1 MKLQVLFFLKNNR
14 FNLRMSPVFDL
25 LGTLQISYWPAL
37 EAQLDACP
45 TGYEEEKVWALSGL
59 ATFFCGNWSW
69 NIFYIPFHWFKK
81 DSYQFPQKNVH
92 KHWYHK
98 LITLLSMH
106 KLCFDAK

>member
-45 TGYEEEKVWALSGL
+45 TGYEEEKV
-59 ATFFCGNWSW
+59 
-69 NIFYIPFHWFKK
+69 
-81 DSYQFPQKNVH
+81 
-92 KHWYHK
+92 
-98 LITLLSMH
+98 
-106 KLCFDAK
+106 